1 MPVSSLASQKS
12 LRLVL
17 SISLFGLCLG
27 FLLIVF
33 PPGSGAKPG
42 SFVATPATRQETGS
56 SRKRTRPAFVP
67 GELLVRYRTDS
78 VARKMAQATT
88 IQTAEG
94 KTIAIQVERFGG
106 SEVVDGLRLA
116 RVAPED
122 TMSAIAALKQQPNVL
137 YAEPNYIQHL
147 DDTTPN
153 DFGTLYGMTK
163 IGAKTAWDTTTGSA
177 NVVIGVVDEGIDTAH
192 PDLIA
197 NIWNNPSP
205 GSIAG
210 INGDV
215 HGYNFVDNTGSIPA
229 EDHATHVAGTAG
241 AVGNNGMGVVGVNWT
256 VRLMSLRALD
266 PTGGSTSDII
276 NAYNYAKQMRDLFV
290 SSGGTVG
297 ANIRVLNNSYG
308 GSGFSQASFDAIAA
322 LNSSGILFV
331 ASAGNTD
338 DGNTDNDQTP
348 HYPSDYNLANT
359 ISVAATDQGDNLAS
373 FSHFGAKSVHLGAP
387 GAGIFSTLPGNSYG
401 TFSGTS
407 MASPHVSGSAA
418 LLCAANP
425 TLTVKQLKALLVY
438 NGDSVLSL
446 ANNTITGRRLNVAKS
461 LQALAENDITAPGT
475 VTNFHKN
482 SQTGRSL
489 NLGWN
494 ASGDDGA
501 AGQASL
507 YQLSFTD
514 SKTGAVIPLT
524 SILPAASGAGQT
536 IDVKIPF
543 RHTTGIISLKEYDNV
558 GNEGTP
564 ATLSV
569 SVSFAEGDPYA
580 TTLSVPAVLSS
591 GGSGLSFN
599 CDDCFKTTALP
610 FAFPFFGQNFNS
622 VKISSNGNLFFEPP
636 TAPTRPGGDADDVP
650 SSSVDLARYRM
661 ISGLWDDLDLR
672 TVQRADAD
680 VYVVTP
686 SAGKVIFRWQ
696 GVPCNYNGAI
706 CTGGA
711 AINFEIELSSD
722 GTIKSRYGSGN
733 TNIFPVVGI
742 SGGEPEAY
750 VIPTHTSEQFSTSLT
765 NAVEVTYIPRALIN
779 PLDNNY
785 FFVSQQ
791 YRDLLNR
798 EPDLGG
804 LGYWSGQ
811 INSCGTDQI
820 CLIRQ
825 RVGISAA
832 FFIELEFQRTG
843 SFVYR
848 SFKGGLGRQP
858 NYVEFTADR
867 PQIIEGPNL
876 EQTKQAY
883 ELAFVQRTEFVNK
896 YAAATTAQTF
906 VDALIANILAN
917 SQVDLTGI
925 RNDLITAY
933 NNGGSIAQGRANA
946 TRLAIDATSFQNA
959 EYNPAFVLM
968 QYFGYLGRDPEPAGY
983 QFWLGILNNAV
994 PGNFQ
999 AMVCA
1004 FITSAEYQQRFSS
1017 LTPHSDHECGP
1028 PAF

>member
-1 MPVSSLASQKS
+1 
-12 LRLVL
+12 
-17 SISLFGLCLG
+17 
-27 FLLIVF
+27 
-33 PPGSGAKPG
+33 
-42 SFVATPATRQETGS
+42 
-56 SRKRTRPAFVP
+56 
-67 GELLVRYRTDS
+67 
-78 VARKMAQATT
+78 
-88 IQTAEG
+88 
-94 KTIAIQVERFGG
+94 
-106 SEVVDGLRLA
+106 
-116 RVAPED
+116 
-122 TMSAIAALKQQPNVL
+122 
-137 YAEPNYIQHL
+137 
-147 DDTTPN
+147 
-153 DFGTLYGMTK
+153 
-163 IGAKTAWDTTTGSA
+163 
-177 NVVIGVVDEGIDTAH
+177 
-192 PDLIA
+192 
-197 NIWNNPSP
+197 
-205 GSIAG
+205 
-210 INGDV
+210 
-215 HGYNFVDNTGSIPA
+215 
-229 EDHATHVAGTAG
+229 
-241 AVGNNGMGVVGVNWT
+241 
-256 VRLMSLRALD
+256 
-266 PTGGSTSDII
+266 
-276 NAYNYAKQMRDLFV
+276 
-290 SSGGTVG
+290 
-297 ANIRVLNNSYG
+297 
-308 GSGFSQASFDAIAA
+308 
-322 LNSSGILFV
+322 LFV

-494 ASGDDGA
+494 ASGDDGV

-696 GVPCNYNGAI
+696 GVPCNYDGAI
-706 CTGGA
+706 
-711 AINFEIELSSD
+711 
-722 GTIKSRYGSGN
+722 
-733 TNIFPVVGI
+733 
-742 SGGEPEAY
+742 
-750 VIPTHTSEQFSTSLT
+750 
-765 NAVEVTYIPRALIN
+765 
-779 PLDNNY
+779 
-785 FFVSQQ
+785 
-791 YRDLLNR
+791 
-798 EPDLGG
+798 
-804 LGYWSGQ
+804 
-811 INSCGTDQI
+811 
-820 CLIRQ
+820 
-825 RVGISAA
+825 
-832 FFIELEFQRTG
+832 
-843 SFVYR
+843 
-848 SFKGGLGRQP
+848 
-858 NYVEFTADR
+858 
-867 PQIIEGPNL
+867 
-876 EQTKQAY
+876 
-883 ELAFVQRTEFVNK
+883 
-896 YAAATTAQTF
+896 
-906 VDALIANILAN
+906 
-917 SQVDLTGI
+917 
-925 RNDLITAY
+925 
-933 NNGGSIAQGRANA
+933 
-946 TRLAIDATSFQNA
+946 
-959 EYNPAFVLM
+959 
-968 QYFGYLGRDPEPAGY
+968 
-983 QFWLGILNNAV
+983 
-994 PGNFQ
+994 
-999 AMVCA
+999 
-1004 FITSAEYQQRFSS
+1004 
-1017 LTPHSDHECGP
+1017 
-1028 PAF
+1028 